1 MVSNSELIHTDIDY
15 LMRGLDKAVTGS
27 KPYFIVYE
35 TEDLVGISYSFKS
48 DAHFIRSTN
57 Y

>member
-1 MVSNSELIHTDIDY
+1 MVSDSGFIHTDIDY

-35 TEDLVGISYSFKS
+35 TEDLVGICYSFKR